1 MPGEIY
7 HLKVELHF
15 TSWVFRKGHRF
26 RVSIS
31 NAQWPMFW
39 PTPYA
44 MDSSLY
50 FGGENGSRIV
60 LPVVPA
66 ADRPAPDFRAIERYP
81 GLEGYGTSESETVS
95 GYAEFE
101 DVQRDDK
108 GNAFVVMKNRT
119 RTTYPWATIRHK
131 EDITH
136 RVNDFDPADAS
147 VTGDYSV
154 IVERSEQTLIWH
166 RIVDWRS
173 DKEKF
178 YFKYTK
184 SLSSDEELLKERVW
198 EKTIPH
204 DYQ

>member
-1 MPGEIY
+1 
-7 HLKVELHF
+7 
-15 TSWVFRKGHRF
+15 
-26 RVSIS
+26 
-31 NAQWPMFW
+31 MFW

-66 ADRPAPDFRAIERYP
+66 PDRPAPDFRAIERYP
-81 GLEGYGTSESETVS
+81 GLEGYGTSASETVS
-95 GYAEFE
+95 GYAEYE
-101 DVQRDDK
+101 DVQRDDT

-154 IVERSEQTLIWH
+154 IVERSEQTQIW
-166 RIVDWRS
+166 RGIVDWRS

-198 EKTIPH
+198 EKTIPR